1 MCFLEGKNME
11 EISNFIKTIM
21 EKDLEEGRV
30 KQIVT
35 RFPPEPNAYLH
46 IGHARAIV
54 NDFELA
60 KAFGGYTNLR
70 FDDTNPVNEGAEYV
84 QAIIDDIRWL
94 GYEPKNIFFGSD
106 YFEEQYNRAI
116 LLIKKGLAYVD
127 DLNAEQIT
135 EYRGT
140 LTEPG
145 KNSPCRDRTIEE
157 NLKLFQEMRDGKYAD
172 GEKTLRAKIDMAHPN
187 INMRDPVIYRILH
200 VPHHRQGNK
209 WCIYPMYDF
218 AHPLQDAI
226 EGVTHSMCSLEFD
239 NHRILYDWF
248 VEKCEMPNVPHQY
261 EFGRLNI
268 TNTVMSKRYLRQL
281 VDQGYV
287 DGYDD
292 PRMPTLV
299 ALKRKGF
306 TPDAIKN
313 FIVYTGLSRIN
324 SVTNAEELD
333 NFLREEQKMKA
344 TRPMAVLRPLKV
356 VIDNYPEG
364 QIEYLD
370 ASNNMENPDLGTRK
384 IAFGKYL
391 YIEQDDFIEEKPNRK
406 WKRLSIGDEVRLMHA
421 YFIKANSVV
430 KDDNGNIIE
439 IHCTYD
445 PVTKSGSGFEGRKPN
460 GTIHYVEA
468 TTALKATFNHYEP
481 LVFDETE
488 ETKGTSFI
496 ERINPNSC
504 IKLEGFVEASLAVT
518 QPLDRFQ
525 FIRNGYYC
533 TDKLSSKN
541 HLIFNRTCPLKS
553 SFTN

>member
-1 MCFLEGKNME
+1 ME
-11 EISNFIKTIM
+11 EYSNFIKTIM

-46 IGHARAIV
+46 IGHARAII

-60 KAFGGYTNLR
+60 RDFGGYTNLR

-135 EYRGT
+135 AYRGT

-145 KNSPCRDRTIEE
+145 KNSPCRDRSIEE
-157 NLKLFQEMRDGKYAD
+157 NLKLFQEMRDGKYGD
-172 GEKTLRAKIDMAHPN
+172 GEKTLRAKIDMSHPN

-226 EGVTHSMCSLEFD
+226 EGITHSMCSLEFD

-306 TPDAIKN
+306 TPEAIRN
-313 FIVYTGLSRIN
+313 FILYTGLSRIN

-333 NFLREEQKMKA
+333 NFLREDQKLKA
-344 TRPMAVLRPLKV
+344 IRPMAVLRPLKV

-364 QIEYLD
+364 QIEHVE
-370 ASNNMENPDLGTRK
+370 ASNNMENPELGTRQ

-391 YIEQDDFIEEKPNRK
+391 YIEQEDFIEEKPNRK
-406 WKRLSIGDEVRLMHA
+406 WKRLSLGDEVRLMHA

-430 KDDNGNIIE
+430 KDDNGNIVE
-439 IHCTYD
+439 VHCTYD
-445 PVTKSGSGFEGRKPN
+445 PETKSGSGFEGRKPN

-468 TTALKATFNHYEP
+468 TTALKATFNHFEP
-481 LVFDETE
+481 LIFDETE
-488 ETKGTSFI
+488 ETKGKTFI
-496 ERINPNSC
+496 ERMNPNSLV
-504 IKLEGFVEASLAVT
+504 KLEGFVEASLVNT
-518 QPLDRFQ
+518 KPLDRFQ

-533 TDKLSSKN
+533 TDKLSTKN
-541 HLIFNRTCPLKS
+541 NLIFNRTCPLKS
-553 SFTN
+553 SFNG